1 MGHTTSRTTQRYIEN
16 NLEYHRTVVDELARR
31 FIEPATDEKTE
42 KVATNVATKG
52 ISDAAAETTACV
64 NSALKAS

>member
-16 NLEYHRTVVDELARR
+16 NSEYHQTVVDELARR

-42 KVATNVATKG
+42 KVATKG
-52 ISDAAAETTACV
+52 ISDAAAETTVCV
-64 NSALKAS
+64 NSLLKAG